1 MSYSSK
7 LHIIKEDNNGIL
19 ANLPTD
25 ILLHIFSLCGQD
37 WWPAIAQV
45 CHRFNII
52 LGPNSFLWEQIAKQL
67 LFVNQSS
74 PNFQSKWV
82 MHIII
87 FNLLAI
93 INLNM
98 EFFRIHTFLSAQLR
112 FRVNSHWKRGVCLV
126 KPIAS
131 IREKWTQIL
140 FWKLKKTLHLIVF
153 PFIPGMYFLG

>member
-7 LHIIKEDNNGIL
+7 LHIIKEDNNGSSISLALAVNDENIL

-52 LGPNSFLWEQIAKQL
+52 LGPNSFLWEQIVKQL

-74 PNFQSKWV
+74 TNFQSK
-82 MHIII
+82 
-87 FNLLAI
+87 
-93 INLNM
+93 
-98 EFFRIHTFLSAQLR
+98 
-112 FRVNSHWKRGVCLV
+112 
-126 KPIAS
+126 
-131 IREKWTQIL
+131 
-140 FWKLKKTLHLIVF
+140 
-153 PFIPGMYFLG
+153 